1 MELDWRIKRTF
12 ELIYSS
18 SIDNKNIS
26 SIQLRG
32 FYIRATDNQSKS
44 SFSDF
49 VERCIALDLLQL
61 GPTPSNKITFNIN
74 QDIWD
79 LIKDES

>member
-12 ELIYSS
+12 ELLLSS
-18 SIDNKNIS
+18 SKDLKNIS

-32 FYIRATDNQSKS
+32 FYIRATNNQSKS

-49 VERCIALDLLQL
+49 VERCVALGLLKT
-61 GPTPSNKITFNIN
+61 GSFTFHIN
-74 QDIWD
+74 QKIWD